1 MTVDKSATPWFLD
14 AEACI
19 AMLKGKAGIKEL
31 LEKITKP
38 LATTTPALF
47 EIHCGIQ
54 YYRKRGLIDK
64 EIRSLQLLEKLRVF
78 DFDTSAAKKA
88 SEIWADLKTKGKMI
102 KIIDIMIAAI
112 MLSRGYDQI
121 ISNDEHYSNIDGI
134 VRNVCKT

>member
-1 MTVDKSATPWFLD
+1 M
-14 AEACI
+14 
-19 AMLKGKAGIKEL
+19 
-31 LEKITKP
+31 
-38 LATTTPALF
+38 
-47 EIHCGIQ
+47 
-54 YYRKRGLIDK
+54 IDK

-88 SEIWADLKTKGKMI
+88 SEIWADLKIKGKMI